1 MSVLDHL
8 QCQGFMVVKRDQLC
22 LSWTWLSKCCFGNE
36 DQERSRGIHVSS
48 RGSVFPSL
56 FLSLLLPA
64 LLLLLSFLV
73 LLFERYDENVFLQG
87 ERKDHTFRIEDGL
100 IYKDGKEIKLIQSI
114 RIYRYRGFLYMETS
128 HSMFVIKDT
137 DYTDGSRDEL
147 IEWARENGI
156 PVRLGY

>member
-1 MSVLDHL
+1 MKFKARNGGKAIAMHNHIRMFRAFAVTLP
-8 QCQGFMVVKRDQLC
+8 LC
-22 LSWTWLSKCCFGNE
+22 LILTIIFS
-36 DQERSRGIHVSS
+36 
-48 RGSVFPSL
+48 PL

-64 LLLLLSFLV
+64 GLLLLSFLV

-100 IYKDGKEIKLIQSI
+100 IYKDGKELRLIRSI

-137 DYTDGSRDEL
+137 DYTVGSREEL

>member
-1 MSVLDHL
+1 MKFKARNGGKAIAIHNHIRVFRAFAVTLP
-8 QCQGFMVVKRDQLC
+8 LC
-22 LSWTWLSKCCFGNE
+22 LILTV
-36 DQERSRGIHVSS
+36 IV
-48 RGSVFPSL
+48 PSL

-64 LLLLLSFLV
+64 GLLLLSFLV

-100 IYKDGKEIKLIQSI
+100 IYKDGKEIKLIRSI

-128 HSMFVIKDT
+128 HSMFVIMDT
-137 DYTDGSRDEL
+137 DYTVGSRDEL
-147 IEWARENGI
+147 IGWARENGI

>member
-1 MSVLDHL
+1 MKFKARNGGKAIAIHNHIRMFRAFAVTLP
-8 QCQGFMVVKRDQLC
+8 LC
-22 LSWTWLSKCCFGNE
+22 LILTVI
-36 DQERSRGIHVSS
+36 R
-48 RGSVFPSL
+48 PPL

-64 LLLLLSFLV
+64 GLLLISFLV
-73 LLFERYDENVFLQG
+73 LLFEKYDENVFLKG

-100 IYKDGKEIKLIQSI
+100 IYKDGKELRLIRSI

-137 DYTDGSRDEL
+137 DYTVGSRDEL

>member
-1 MSVLDHL
+1 MKFKARNGGKAIAIHNHIRVFRAFAVTLP
-8 QCQGFMVVKRDQLC
+8 LC
-22 LSWTWLSKCCFGNE
+22 LILTAIL
-36 DQERSRGIHVSS
+36 
-48 RGSVFPSL
+48 PSL

-64 LLLLLSFLV
+64 GLLLLSFLV

-100 IYKDGKEIKLIQSI
+100 IYKDGKEIKLIRSI

-128 HSMFVIKDT
+128 HSMFVIMDT
-137 DYTDGSRDEL
+137 DYTVGSRDEL
-147 IEWARENGI
+147 IGWAKENGI

>member
-1 MSVLDHL
+1 MKFKARNGGKAIAIHNHIRMFRAFAVTLP
-8 QCQGFMVVKRDQLC
+8 LC
-22 LSWTWLSKCCFGNE
+22 LILTV
-36 DQERSRGIHVSS
+36 IV
-48 RGSVFPSL
+48 PSL

-100 IYKDGKEIKLIQSI
+100 IYKDGKEIKLIRSI

-128 HSMFVIKDT
+128 HSMFVIMDT
-137 DYTDGSRDEL
+137 DYTVGSRDEL
-147 IEWARENGI
+147 IGWAKENGI

>member
-1 MSVLDHL
+1 MKFKARNGGKAIAIHNHIRMFRAFAVTLP
-8 QCQGFMVVKRDQLC
+8 LC
-22 LSWTWLSKCCFGNE
+22 LILTV
-36 DQERSRGIHVSS
+36 IV
-48 RGSVFPSL
+48 PTL

-100 IYKDGKEIKLIQSI
+100 IYKDGKEIKLIRSI

-128 HSMFVIKDT
+128 HSMFVIMDT
-137 DYTDGSRDEL
+137 DYTVGSRDEL
-147 IEWARENGI
+147 IGWAKENGI

>member
-1 MSVLDHL
+1 MKFKALNGGKAIAIHNHIRVFRAFAVTLP
-8 QCQGFMVVKRDQLC
+8 LC
-22 LSWTWLSKCCFGNE
+22 LILTV
-36 DQERSRGIHVSS
+36 IV
-48 RGSVFPSL
+48 PSL

-64 LLLLLSFLV
+64 GLLLLSFLV

-100 IYKDGKEIKLIQSI
+100 IYKDGKEIKLIRSI

-128 HSMFVIKDT
+128 HSMFVIMDT
-137 DYTDGSRDEL
+137 DYTVGSRDEL
-147 IEWARENGI
+147 IGWARENGI

>member
-1 MSVLDHL
+1 MKFKARNGGKAIAMHNHIRMFRAFAVTLP
-8 QCQGFMVVKRDQLC
+8 LC
-22 LSWTWLSKCCFGNE
+22 LILTIIFS
-36 DQERSRGIHVSS
+36 
-48 RGSVFPSL
+48 PL

-64 LLLLLSFLV
+64 GLLLLSFLV
-73 LLFERYDENVFLQG
+73 LLFEKYDENVFLQG

-100 IYKDGKEIKLIQSI
+100 IYKDGKEIKLIRSI

-128 HSMFVIKDT
+128 HSMFVIMDT
-137 DYTDGSRDEL
+137 DYTVGSRDEL

>member
-1 MSVLDHL
+1 MKFKARNGGKAIAIHNHIRMFRAFAVTLP
-8 QCQGFMVVKRDQLC
+8 LC
-22 LSWTWLSKCCFGNE
+22 LILTV
-36 DQERSRGIHVSS
+36 IV
-48 RGSVFPSL
+48 PSL

-64 LLLLLSFLV
+64 GLLLLSFLV

-87 ERKDHTFRIEDGL
+87 EKKDHTFRIKDGL
-100 IYKDGKEIKLIQSI
+100 IYKDGKEIKLIHSI

-137 DYTDGSRDEL
+137 DYTVGSRKEL
-147 IEWARENGI
+147 IDWARENGI

>member
-1 MSVLDHL
+1 MKFKARNGGKAIAIHNHIRMFRAFAVTLP
-8 QCQGFMVVKRDQLC
+8 LC
-22 LSWTWLSKCCFGNE
+22 LILTV
-36 DQERSRGIHVSS
+36 IV
-48 RGSVFPSL
+48 PSL
-56 FLSLLLPA
+56 FLSLLLPG

-100 IYKDGKEIKLIQSI
+100 IYKDGKEIKLIRSI

-128 HSMFVIKDT
+128 HSMFVIRDT
-137 DYTDGSRDEL
+137 DYTVGSRDEL
-147 IEWARENGI
+147 IGWAKENGI

>member
-1 MSVLDHL
+1 MKFKARNGGKAIAIHNHIRMFRAFAVTLP
-8 QCQGFMVVKRDQLC
+8 LC
-22 LSWTWLSKCCFGNE
+22 LILTV
-36 DQERSRGIHVSS
+36 IV
-48 RGSVFPSL
+48 PSL

-100 IYKDGKEIKLIQSI
+100 IYKDGKEIKLIRSI
-114 RIYRYRGFLYMETS
+114 RIFRYRGFLYMETS
-128 HSMFVIKDT
+128 HSMFVIMDT
-137 DYTDGSRDEL
+137 DYTVGSRDEL
-147 IEWARENGI
+147 IGWARENGI